1 MILRVSRLCIDV
13 CLNTQLAN
21 KDHEP
26 QRVPE
31 ACKETL
37 RDLQIEQL
45 DLYLMHWPVAVKEG
59 PTVDPPIK
67 VSDSP

>member
-1 MILRVSRLCIDV
+1 MISAV
-13 CLNTQLAN
+13 QLHN

-26 QRVPE
+26 ERVPE

-45 DLYLMHWPVAVKEG
+45 DLYLMHWPVAVKQG

-67 VSDSP
+67 VIHPCLTLLRPETWL